1 MTAAPARRPAA
12 PYQSTAGPGK
22 DGFLQLLHA
31 EWTKFRTVR
40 GWPVGMLVTVLVM
53 TGIAA
58 FVTAG
63 GPQSS
68 CQAVGG
74 GPTRT
79 SCGPN
84 VNLGP
89 GGEPV
94 TDNFYFAR
102 QSLDGDGSLTV
113 RVTSL
118 TGLLP
123 PSGQS
128 FTNPTRPGLMP
139 WSKAG
144 IIIKSNVTPGSAY
157 AAMMVTGGN
166 GVRMQWNFT
175 GDTAGLPG
183 SVSAASPRW
192 LRLTRDGDTITGYD
206 SADGV
211 HWVTVGAV
219 RLAGLPS
226 TVQAGLFAASPN
238 LPPRAVNIA
247 GVPQG
252 GEGQWTAAVGAFDRL
267 SRTGA
272 WSSGGLS
279 GGGSS
284 GGWAGG
290 YLGGDDNALQYG
302 IGAVHQV
309 AGGLTVS
316 GTGDLAPSIPGQDTG
331 GGPAPATVTL
341 GLIGTFLGLIAVAV
355 VAALFMTAEY
365 RRGLIRTTLAAS
377 PRRGRV
383 VAAKA
388 LVAGAVAFVAGLLGA
403 VGAIAVTTSMEH
415 SRGAQLFPTP
425 APAELRIVVGTAAL
439 TAVVAV
445 LTVAVAVLTR
455 RGVAAVTIA
464 IAAIVAPYFLAAVV
478 ILPVGVSDWLM
489 RVTPAAAFAVQQAV
503 PRYAQVTAYY
513 APVDGYYPLAPWAG
527 LAVLCGW
534 AVAALAGA
542 VYLLRRRDA

>member
-1 MTAAPARRPAA
+1 MTAAPTVT
-12 PYQSTAGPGK
+12 PYRSPGTPGK
-22 DGFLQLLHA
+22 DGFRQLLHA

-40 GWPVGMLVTVLVM
+40 GWPVGMLVAVLVM

-58 FVTAG
+58 FVAAAG
-63 GPQSS
+63 AQSS

-74 GPTRT
+74 GPTRHGA
-79 SCGPN
+79 SCGPP

-102 QSLDGDGSLTV
+102 QLLDGDGSLTV

-123 PSGQS
+123 PPGQS
-128 FTNPTRPGLMP
+128 FTNPTLPGLMP

-144 IIIKSNVTPGSAY
+144 IIIRSNMSVGSAY

-183 SVSAASPRW
+183 TVSAASPRW

-206 SADGV
+206 SADGA
-211 HWVTVGAV
+211 HWLTVGSV

-226 TVQAGLFAASPN
+226 TVSAGLFAASPN
-238 LPPRAVNIA
+238 LPPKAVNIA

-252 GEGQWTAAVGAFDRL
+252 GEGQWTAATGAFDHL
-267 SRTGA
+267 SKAGA
-272 WSSGGLS
+272 WSPGGLT
-279 GGGSS
+279 
-284 GGWAGG
+284 GG
-290 YLGGDDNALQYG
+290 YVGGDDNALQYG
-302 IGAVHQV
+302 IGAVHQ
-309 AGGLTVS
+309 AGGVLTVS

-331 GGPAPATVTL
+331 GGPAPVTVTL

-388 LVAGAVAFVAGLLGA
+388 LVAGAVAFATGLLGA
-403 VGAIAVTTSMEH
+403 IAAVAVTTSIEH

-425 APAELRIVVGTAAL
+425 MTAELRIIVGTAAL
-439 TAVVAV
+439 TAVFAV
-445 LTVAVAVLTR
+445 LTVAIAVMTR

-464 IAAIVAPYFLAAVV
+464 IAAIVVPYFLAAVL
-478 ILPVGVSDWLM
+478 ILPVGVSDWLT
-489 RVTPAAAFAVQQAV
+489 RVTPTAAFAVQQAV
-503 PRYAQVTAYY
+503 PRYGQVTAYY
-513 APVDGYYPLAPWAG
+513 APVDGFYPLAPWAG

-534 AVAALAGA
+534 ALAALAGA